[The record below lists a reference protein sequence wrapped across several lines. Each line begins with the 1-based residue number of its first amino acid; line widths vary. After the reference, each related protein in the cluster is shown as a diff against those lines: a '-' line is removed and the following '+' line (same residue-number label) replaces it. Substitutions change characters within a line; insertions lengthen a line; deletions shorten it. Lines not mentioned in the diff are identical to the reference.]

1 MANKKITELDELLT
15 ALDADLLPI
24 VDVANNETKKITV
37 ENLLAAALTN
47 PMTAD
52 LDMDEFNIVDVG
64 TINDIDPDE
73 WLVNPLTANLDLGGN
88 DINNVATIT
97 DTNSSVLSIN
107 VSSRTLA
114 DTSGNEYINY
124 SGSTYILEINDG
136 TYTAVLGWAGTAAA
150 AFSDGTR
157 GVEIAN
163 WAFAIEA
170 WDGTY
175 DANLCDSSNS
185 AAGYFNDG
193 SYTTLLC
200 DGTYGLNTDGSIN
213 VGGTGTFSSDGITI
227 GSTTLTETDLIA
239 LLALL

>member
-1 MANKKITELDELLT
+1 MNSSDLKIPNIYVDTLYEFT
-15 ALDADLLPI
+15 AG
-24 VDVANNETKKITV
+24 N
-37 ENLLAAALTN
+37 
-47 PMTAD
+47 
-52 LDMDEFNIVDVG
+52 NIVFANDVDMGGYDIIFDSDGSLITDG
-64 TINDIDPDE
+64 TQTSIDPYGRILYD
-73 WLVNPLTANLDLGGN
+73 ANGN
-88 DINNVATIT
+88 
-97 DTNSSVLSIN
+97 
-107 VSSRTLA
+107 
-114 DTSGNEYINY
+114 GYINY